1 MTFFQG
7 TLNPEDGTSSL
18 GIWKHVLEIHLIDQ
32 ELKVS
37 YAESQIN
44 AVSLKVGG
52 KGVAQGM
59 KNTVMIGNSPP
70 SPA

>member
-7 TLNPEDGTSSL
+7 TLNPEDDTSSL
-18 GIWKHVLEIHLIDQ
+18 GIWKHVLEIHLTDK
-32 ELKVS
+32 ELKVLYS
-37 YAESQIN
+37 KSQIN

-59 KNTVMIGNSPP
+59 KNTVMIGNSSP